1 MILQEFHTH
10 QFEAERLG
18 RSVRYP
24 FYSIFKAV
32 RVRPQG
38 GLSIQLRRD
47 RPPETRQ
54 SGIYVWHHPDW
65 GYFYVGIAAADNF
78 TERWNKH
85 IQKLLDQCSS
95 ARQMANWKTFAD
107 KFRAAGYGIDD
118 LKDVTLRFY
127 PRPNPGSPTFKQEL
141 ADLETRIVA
150 TINPACNKEYDPTRP
165 SATRFPTQR
174 PLDESSG
181 YSLSGSFTRD
191 LTASKVWLL
200 TELERIQQDFSTMYV
215 LGSWYGNLALYMTL
229 QPRIDADRI
238 ILVEKN
244 KEFLSTSQQIL
255 DRAGA
260 RNVEY
265 MLADA
270 NKLDYRQLGD
280 SGVVINT
287 SLTDMP
293 GRAWFLNIPSGTLVV
308 LQGRD
313 HDPGQEYESTQ
324 QIVDRFPLSEVLYH
338 GKMQLRDPETEYTRY
353 MVIGRK

>member
-1 MILQEFHTH
+1 MILQDFHIP

-32 RVRPQG
+32 RARPQG

-47 RPPETRQ
+47 RPAETRQ

-85 IQKLLDQCSS
+85 IQKLLDQCTS
-95 ARQMANWKTFAD
+95 AKQMANWRTFAQ
-107 KFRAAGYGIDD
+107 KFRTAGYGIDD

-127 PRPNPGSPTFKQEL
+127 PRPNSGSPTFKQEL
-141 ADLETRIVA
+141 SDLETRIVA
-150 TINPACNKEYDPTRP
+150 TINPACNKEYDPDRP

-181 YSLSGSFTRD
+181 YSLAGSMTRD

-200 TELERIQQDFSTMYV
+200 TELERIQKDFGTVYV
-215 LGSWYGNLALYMTL
+215 LGSWYGNLALYMKL
-229 QPRIDADRI
+229 QPGITADKI

-244 KEFLSTSQQIL
+244 KEFLSTSKKIL
-255 DRAGA
+255 DQAGA
-260 RNVEY
+260 DNVEY
-265 MLADA
+265 MLKDS
-270 NKLDYRQLGD
+270 NKLDYQQLND
-280 SGVVINT
+280 SGAVINT

-293 GRAWFLNIPSGTLVV
+293 GRAWFLNIPAGALVV

-313 HDPGQEYESTQ
+313 HDPGQEYHSTQ
-324 QIVDRFPLSEVLYH
+324 DIVDRFPLSEVLYH
-338 GKMQLRDPETEYTRY
+338 GRMQLRDPETEYTRY